1 MGFIDKVRIRAR
13 GGDGGDG
20 CLSFLRE
27 KYRPMGGPDG
37 GDGGRGGD
45 VVLISDPNL
54 STLADVFYH
63 PHLRGECGRGGK
75 GSNKAG
81 LDGRDF
87 TARVPVGTMVMR
99 GEKLLADLSEPGAR
113 FTAARGGRGG
123 RGNLAFKTSR
133 NTAPRIKEKGEPGEA
148 ADLDLELKLIA
159 DVGLVGF
166 PNAGKST
173 LLARVSNA
181 RPKIADYPFTTLSP
195 NLGVV
200 RHKER
205 DFVLADIPGLIEGAH
220 EGRGLGDE
228 FLRHVERTRILVH
241 LVDPLGFGGKDPV
254 SGVRT
259 VEAELKSYSR
269 ILASKQ
275 RILAVN
281 KTDLPE
287 AAEALRRIRARWRMR
302 KVFAISAAT
311 GEGVGLLMDAVSTM
325 LSRLPRPTPLRGLSR
340 PGTAREENGLRAAR
354 AVRMKA
360 GFRVGRLGPA
370 RFQVVGEAVERA
382 AAMTDTTL
390 EESVRRLQGIFK
402 KVGVDKALRRA
413 GVREG
418 DSVRVGRVEFEWV
431 PST

>member
-1 MGFIDKVRIRAR
+1 MGFIDKVRIRAK

-27 KYRPMGGPDG
+27 KFRPMGGPDG

-45 VVLISDPNL
+45 VILIADANL
-54 STLADVFYH
+54 STLADIFYH
-63 PHLRGECGRGGK
+63 PHLRGESGRGGR
-75 GSNKAG
+75 GSVKAG
-81 LDGRDF
+81 LDGHDV
-87 TARVPVGTMVMR
+87 TTRVPVGTLVLR
-99 GEKLLADLSEPGAR
+99 GERMLADLSMHGAR
-113 FTAARGGRGG
+113 FVAARGGRGG
-123 RGNLAFKTSR
+123 RGNRAFKTSR
-133 NTAPRIKEKGEPGEA
+133 NTAPRIKEKGEPGEEA
-148 ADLDLELKLIA
+148 ELDLELKLIA
-159 DVGLVGF
+159 DVGFVGL

-205 DFVLADIPGLIEGAH
+205 DFVAADIPGLIEGAH
-220 EGRGLGDE
+220 QGKGLGDE

-254 SGVRT
+254 EGVRA

-269 ILASKQ
+269 VLASKPS
-275 RILAVN
+275 ILAVN

-287 AAEALRRIRARWRMR
+287 AAEAVRRIRARWRKR
-302 KVFAISAAT
+302 RVFAISAAT
-311 GEGVGLLMDAVSTM
+311 GVGVGPLMDAVSTL
-325 LSRLPRPTPLRGLSR
+325 LSRLPCPEPKAPPSVD
-340 PGTAREENGLRAAR
+340 NGLRAAR
-354 AVRMKA
+354 TVRMEA
-360 GFRVGRLGPA
+360 GFRVERVGPDLFRLK
-370 RFQVVGEAVERA
+370 GEGVERA
-382 AAMTDTTL
+382 AAMTDMAL

-418 DSVRVGRVEFEWV
+418 DSIRVGRVEFEWV
-431 PST
+431 PPA